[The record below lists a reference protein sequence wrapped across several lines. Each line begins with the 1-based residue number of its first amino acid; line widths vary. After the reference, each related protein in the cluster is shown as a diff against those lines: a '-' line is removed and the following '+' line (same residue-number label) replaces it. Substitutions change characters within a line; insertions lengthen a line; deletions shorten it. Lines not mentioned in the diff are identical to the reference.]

1 MSYKD
6 WVKQQPVYQY
16 PLEIVVTTVFGHSVK
31 SPPHVYMFNKVS
43 QEYSNL
49 ISTERLKE
57 RRKL

>member
-6 WVKQQPVYQY
+6 WVKQQPVCQY

-43 QEYSNL
+43 
-49 ISTERLKE
+49 
-57 RRKL
+57 